1 MKLGLK
7 CLIATVL
14 ITSSLSIAANAEV
27 NNKSNLKNNS
37 IVIEKETEDKD
48 TLVPIKEILKDVDK
62 EYKGSISIELE
73 DAEKTKDKSNVKL
86 SVNKVADVIDG
97 EYKLTGDYSSSGLDL
112 NINIITK
119 ANDLESA
126 ANKLA
131 KLSKVNE
138 NILTTDENGKGK
150 IENLEVGVYLVN
162 AVDIANYENITP
174 FLISIPTWSE
184 VDNNMIYDVNAIPK
198 HSPIPEVKIPGVPDT
213 SYNNKTNIY
222 LGLAAGCALLA
233 SVAFLIK
240 NRTKKKIEEK

>member
-1 MKLGLK
+1 MKLGIK

-27 NNKSNLKNNS
+27 NNKSNLENNS
-37 IVIEKETEDKD
+37 IVIEKETKDKD

-112 NINIITK
+112 NVITK

>member
-14 ITSSLSIAANAEV
+14 ITSSLSISANAEI
-27 NNKSNLKNNS
+27 NNKSNLENNS
-37 IVIEKETEDKD
+37 IVIEKETKDKD

-86 SVNKVADVIDG
+86 SVNKVADIIDG

-112 NINIITK
+112 NIITK

>member
-14 ITSSLSIAANAEV
+14 ITSSLSIVANAEV
-27 NNKSNLKNNS
+27 NNKSNLENNS
-37 IVIEKETEDKD
+37 IVIEKETKDKD

-97 EYKLTGDYSSSGLDL
+97 EYKLTGDYSSSDLDL
-112 NINIITK
+112 NVITK

-138 NILTTDENGKGK
+138 NILTTDESGKGK

>member
-1 MKLGLK
+1 MKLGIK

-14 ITSSLSIAANAEV
+14 ITSSLSIVANAEI
-27 NNKSNLKNNS
+27 NNKSNLENNS
-37 IVIEKETEDKD
+37 IVIEKETKDKD

-73 DAEKTKDKSNVKL
+73 DAEKAKDKSNVKL

-97 EYKLTGDYSSSGLDL
+97 EYKLTGDYSSSDLDL
-112 NINIITK
+112 NVITK

>member
-1 MKLGLK
+1 MKLGIK

-14 ITSSLSIAANAEV
+14 ITSSLSIVANAEV
-27 NNKSNLKNNS
+27 NNKSNLENNS
-37 IVIEKETEDKD
+37 IVIEKETKDKD

-97 EYKLTGDYSSSGLDL
+97 EYKLTRDYSSSDLDL
-112 NINIITK
+112 NVITK

-138 NILTTDENGKGK
+138 NILTTDESGKGK

-198 HSPIPEVKIPGVPDT
+198 HSPIPEVKTSGVPDT

-240 NRTKKKIEEK
+240 NKTKKKIEEK

>member
-1 MKLGLK
+1 MKLGIK

-14 ITSSLSIAANAEV
+14 ITSSLSIVANAEV
-27 NNKSNLKNNS
+27 NNKSNLENNS
-37 IVIEKETEDKD
+37 IVIEKETKDKD

-97 EYKLTGDYSSSGLDL
+97 EYKLTGDYSSSELDL
-112 NINIITK
+112 NSITK

-138 NILTTDENGKGK
+138 NILTTDESGKGK

-198 HSPIPEVKIPGVPDT
+198 HSPIPEVKTSGVPDT

-233 SVAFLIK
+233 SVSFLIK
-240 NRTKKKIEEK
+240 NKTKKKIEEK

>member
-1 MKLGLK
+1 MKLGIK

-27 NNKSNLKNNS
+27 NNKSNLENNS
-37 IVIEKETEDKD
+37 IVIEKETKDKD
-48 TLVPIKEILKDVDK
+48 TLVPIKEIRKDVDK

-73 DAEKTKDKSNVKL
+73 DAEKAKDKSNVKL

-97 EYKLTGDYSSSGLDL
+97 EYKLTGDYSSSDLDL
-112 NINIITK
+112 NVITK

-138 NILTTDENGKGK
+138 NILTTDESGKGK
-150 IENLEVGVYLVN
+150 IENLEVGVYLVS

-233 SVAFLIK
+233 SVSFLIK
-240 NRTKKKIEEK
+240 NKTKKKIEEK

>member
-37 IVIEKETEDKD
+37 IIIEKETEDKD

-73 DAEKTKDKSNVKL
+73 DAEKAKDKSNVKL

-97 EYKLTGDYSSSGLDL
+97 EYKLTGDYSSSDLDL
-112 NINIITK
+112 NVIIK

-138 NILTTDENGKGK
+138 NILTTDESGKGK

-233 SVAFLIK
+233 SVSFLIK
-240 NRTKKKIEEK
+240 NKTKKKIEEK

>member
-1 MKLGLK
+1 MKLGIK

-14 ITSSLSIAANAEV
+14 ITSSLSIVANAEV

-37 IVIEKETEDKD
+37 IIIEKETEDKD

-73 DAEKTKDKSNVKL
+73 DAEKAKDKSNVKL

-97 EYKLTGDYSSSGLDL
+97 EYKLTGDYSSSDLDL
-112 NINIITK
+112 NVITK

-131 KLSKVNE
+131 KLSKINE

-198 HSPIPEVKIPGVPDT
+198 HSPIPEVKTPGVPDT

-233 SVAFLIK
+233 SVAFFIK
-240 NRTKKKIEEK
+240 NKTKKKIEEK

>member
-27 NNKSNLKNNS
+27 NNKSNLENNS
-37 IVIEKETEDKD
+37 IVIEKETKDKD

-73 DAEKTKDKSNVKL
+73 DAEKAKDKSNVKL

-97 EYKLTGDYSSSGLDL
+97 ECKLTGDYSSSDLDL
-112 NINIITK
+112 NVITK

-131 KLSKVNE
+131 TLSKSIE
-138 NILTTDENGKGK
+138 NTLVTDSEGKGK
-150 IENLEVGVYLVN
+150 IEYLVS

-184 VDNNMIYDVNAIPK
+184 VDKNMIYDVNAIPK
-198 HSPIPEVKIPGVPDT
+198 HSPIPEVKTPGVPDT

-233 SVAFLIK
+233 SVAFLMK

>member
-1 MKLGLK
+1 MKLGIK

-14 ITSSLSIAANAEV
+14 ITSSLSIVANAEV
-27 NNKSNLKNNS
+27 NNKRNLENNS
-37 IVIEKETEDKD
+37 IVIEKETKDKD

-62 EYKGSISIELE
+62 KYKGSISIELE
-73 DAEKTKDKSNVKL
+73 DAEKAKDKSNVKL

-97 EYKLTGDYSSSGLDL
+97 EYKLTGDYSSSDLDL
-112 NINIITK
+112 NVITK

-138 NILTTDENGKGK
+138 NILTTDESGKGK

>member
-1 MKLGLK
+1 MKLGIK

-14 ITSSLSIAANAEV
+14 ITSSLSIVANAEV
-27 NNKSNLKNNS
+27 NNKSNLENNS
-37 IVIEKETEDKD
+37 IVIEKETKDKD

-73 DAEKTKDKSNVKL
+73 DAEKAKDKSNVKL

-97 EYKLTGDYSSSGLDL
+97 EYKLTGDYSSSDLDL
-112 NINIITK
+112 NVITK

-131 KLSKVNE
+131 KLSKINE
-138 NILTTDENGKGK
+138 NILTTDESGKVK
-150 IENLEVGVYLVN
+150 IENLEVGVYLVS

-198 HSPIPEVKIPGVPDT
+198 HSPIPEVKTPGVPDT

>member
-37 IVIEKETEDKD
+37 IIIEKETEDKD

-73 DAEKTKDKSNVKL
+73 DAEKAKDKSNVKL

-97 EYKLTGDYSSSGLDL
+97 EYKLTGDYSSSDLDL
-112 NINIITK
+112 NVITK

-138 NILTTDENGKGK
+138 NILTTDESGKGK

-198 HSPIPEVKIPGVPDT
+198 HSPIPEVKTSGVPDT

-233 SVAFLIK
+233 SVSFLIK
-240 NRTKKKIEEK
+240 NKTKKKIEEK

>member
-1 MKLGLK
+1 MKLGIK

-27 NNKSNLKNNS
+27 NNKSNLENNS
-37 IVIEKETEDKD
+37 IVIEKETKDKD
-48 TLVPIKEILKDVDK
+48 TLVPIKEIRKDVDK

-112 NINIITK
+112 NVITK

-126 ANKLA
+126 ANKLD

>member
-14 ITSSLSIAANAEV
+14 ITSSLSIVANAEV
-27 NNKSNLKNNS
+27 NNKRNLENNS
-37 IVIEKETEDKD
+37 IVIEKETKDKD

-73 DAEKTKDKSNVKL
+73 DAEKAKDKSNVKL

-97 EYKLTGDYSSSGLDL
+97 EYKLTGDYSSSDLDL
-112 NINIITK
+112 NVITK

-131 KLSKVNE
+131 KLSKINE
-138 NILTTDENGKGK
+138 NILTTDESGKGK
-150 IENLEVGVYLVN
+150 IENLEVGVYLVS

-198 HSPIPEVKIPGVPDT
+198 HSPIPEVKTSGVPDT

-233 SVAFLIK
+233 SVSFLIK
-240 NRTKKKIEEK
+240 NKTKKKIEEK

>member
-14 ITSSLSIAANAEV
+14 ITSSLSIVANAEI
-27 NNKSNLKNNS
+27 NNKSNLENNS
-37 IVIEKETEDKD
+37 IVIEKETKDKD
-48 TLVPIKEILKDVDK
+48 TLVPIKEIRKDVDK

-73 DAEKTKDKSNVKL
+73 DAEKAKDKSNVKL

-97 EYKLTGDYSSSGLDL
+97 EYKLTGDYSSSDLDL
-112 NINIITK
+112 NVITK

-131 KLSKVNE
+131 KLSKINE
-138 NILTTDENGKGK
+138 NILTTDESGKGK
-150 IENLEVGVYLVN
+150 IENLEVGVYLVS

-198 HSPIPEVKIPGVPDT
+198 HSPIPEVKTSGVPDT

>member
-1 MKLGLK
+1 MKLGIK

-14 ITSSLSIAANAEV
+14 ITSSLSIVANAEI
-27 NNKSNLKNNS
+27 NNKSNLENNS
-37 IVIEKETEDKD
+37 IVIEKETKDED

-73 DAEKTKDKSNVKL
+73 DAEKAKDKSNVKL

-97 EYKLTGDYSSSGLDL
+97 EYKLTGDYSSSDLDL
-112 NINIITK
+112 NVITK

-138 NILTTDENGKGK
+138 NILTTDESGKGK

-233 SVAFLIK
+233 SVSFLIK
-240 NRTKKKIEEK
+240 NKTKKKIEEK

>member
-1 MKLGLK
+1 MKIGLK

-14 ITSSLSIAANAEV
+14 ITSSLSIVANAEV
-27 NNKSNLKNNS
+27 NNKSNLENNS
-37 IVIEKETEDKD
+37 IVIEKETKDKD

-97 EYKLTGDYSSSGLDL
+97 EYKLTRDYSSSDLDL
-112 NINIITK
+112 NVITK

-131 KLSKVNE
+131 KLSKINE
-138 NILTTDENGKGK
+138 NILTTDESGKGK
-150 IENLEVGVYLVN
+150 IENLEVGVYLVS
-162 AVDIANYENITP
+162 AVDRANYENITP

-198 HSPIPEVKIPGVPDT
+198 HSPIPEVKTPGVPDT

>member
-14 ITSSLSIAANAEV
+14 IISSLSIAANAEV

-37 IVIEKETEDKD
+37 IIIEKETEDKD

-112 NINIITK
+112 NVITK

-131 KLSKVNE
+131 KLSKINE
-138 NILTTDENGKGK
+138 NILTTDESGKGK

-198 HSPIPEVKIPGVPDT
+198 HSPIPEVKTSGVPDT

-240 NRTKKKIEEK
+240 NKTKKKIEEK

>member
-14 ITSSLSIAANAEV
+14 ITSSLSISANAEI
-27 NNKSNLKNNS
+27 NNKSNLENNS
-37 IVIEKETEDKD
+37 IVIEKETKDKD
-48 TLVPIKEILKDVDK
+48 TLVPIKETLKDVDK

-112 NINIITK
+112 NVITK

>member
-7 CLIATVL
+7 CLIATAL
-14 ITSSLSIAANAEV
+14 IISSLSIVANAEV
-27 NNKSNLKNNS
+27 NNKSNLENNS
-37 IVIEKETEDKD
+37 IVIEKETKDKD

-112 NINIITK
+112 NVITK

-126 ANKLA
+126 ANKLD

>member
-27 NNKSNLKNNS
+27 NNKSNLENNS
-37 IVIEKETEDKD
+37 IVIEKETKDKD
-48 TLVPIKEILKDVDK
+48 TLVPIKEIRKDVDK

-112 NINIITK
+112 NVITK

-126 ANKLA
+126 ANKLD

-240 NRTKKKIEEK
+240 NKTKKKIEEK

>member
-1 MKLGLK
+1 MKLGIK

-27 NNKSNLKNNS
+27 NNKSNLENNS
-37 IVIEKETEDKD
+37 IVIEKETKDKD
-48 TLVPIKEILKDVDK
+48 TLVPIKEIRKDVDK

-112 NINIITK
+112 NVITK

-138 NILTTDENGKGK
+138 NILTTDESGKGK

>member
-14 ITSSLSIAANAEV
+14 ITSSLSISANAEI
-27 NNKSNLKNNS
+27 NNKSNLENNS
-37 IVIEKETEDKD
+37 IVIEKETKDKD
-48 TLVPIKEILKDVDK
+48 TLVPIKETLKDVDK

-112 NINIITK
+112 NIITK

-233 SVAFLIK
+233 SVSFLIK
-240 NRTKKKIEEK
+240 NKTKKKIEEK

>member
-14 ITSSLSIAANAEV
+14 ITSSLSISANAEV

-37 IVIEKETEDKD
+37 IIIEKETEDKD

-112 NINIITK
+112 NVITK

-126 ANKLA
+126 ANKLD

-138 NILTTDENGKGK
+138 NILTTDDNGKGK

-233 SVAFLIK
+233 SVSFLIK
-240 NRTKKKIEEK
+240 NKTKKKIEEK

>member
-1 MKLGLK
+1 MKLGIK

-27 NNKSNLKNNS
+27 NNKSNLENNS
-37 IVIEKETEDKD
+37 IVIEKETKDKD
-48 TLVPIKEILKDVDK
+48 TLVPIKEIRKDVDK

-73 DAEKTKDKSNVKL
+73 DAEKAKDKSNVKL

-112 NINIITK
+112 NVITK

-126 ANKLA
+126 ANKLD

-240 NRTKKKIEEK
+240 NKTKKKIEEK

>member
-14 ITSSLSIAANAEV
+14 ITSSLSISANAEI
-27 NNKSNLKNNS
+27 NNKSNLENNS
-37 IVIEKETEDKD
+37 IVIEKETKDKD

-112 NINIITK
+112 NIITK

-126 ANKLA
+126 ANKLD

>member
-1 MKLGLK
+1 MKLGIK

-14 ITSSLSIAANAEV
+14 ITSSLSIVANAEV
-27 NNKSNLKNNS
+27 NNKSNLENNS
-37 IVIEKETEDKD
+37 IVIEKETKDKD

-73 DAEKTKDKSNVKL
+73 DAEKAKDKSNVKL

-112 NINIITK
+112 NVITK

-138 NILTTDENGKGK
+138 NILTTNESGKGK

-198 HSPIPEVKIPGVPDT
+198 HSPISEVKTPGVPNT

-222 LGLAAGCALLA
+222 LGLAAGCTLLA
-233 SVAFLIK
+233 SVSFLIK
-240 NRTKKKIEEK
+240 NKTKKKIEEK

>member
-14 ITSSLSIAANAEV
+14 ITSSLSIVANAEI
-27 NNKSNLKNNS
+27 NNKSNLENNS
-37 IVIEKETEDKD
+37 IVIEKETKDKD

-73 DAEKTKDKSNVKL
+73 DAEKAKDKSNVKL

-97 EYKLTGDYSSSGLDL
+97 EYKLTGDYSSSDLDL
-112 NINIITK
+112 NVITK

-138 NILTTDENGKGK
+138 NILTTDESGKGK

-198 HSPIPEVKIPGVPDT
+198 HSPIPEVKTPGVPDT

-222 LGLAAGCALLA
+222 LGLATGSALLA

-240 NRTKKKIEEK
+240 NKTKKKIEEK

>member
-37 IVIEKETEDKD
+37 IIIEKETEDKD

-73 DAEKTKDKSNVKL
+73 DAEKAKDKSNVKL

-97 EYKLTGDYSSSGLDL
+97 EYKLTGDYSSSDLDL
-112 NINIITK
+112 NVITK

-138 NILTTDENGKGK
+138 NILTTDESGKGK

-233 SVAFLIK
+233 SVSFLIK
-240 NRTKKKIEEK
+240 NKTKKKIEEK

>member
-1 MKLGLK
+1 MKLGIK

-27 NNKSNLKNNS
+27 NNKSNLENNS
-37 IVIEKETEDKD
+37 IVIEKETKDKD
-48 TLVPIKEILKDVDK
+48 TLVPIKEIRKDVDK

-174 FLISIPTWSE
+174 FLISIPTWSK

>member
-14 ITSSLSIAANAEV
+14 ITSSLSIVANAEI
-27 NNKSNLKNNS
+27 NNKSNLENNS
-37 IVIEKETEDKD
+37 IVIEKETKDKD
-48 TLVPIKEILKDVDK
+48 TLVPIKEIRKDVDK

-73 DAEKTKDKSNVKL
+73 DAEKAKDKSNVKL

-97 EYKLTGDYSSSGLDL
+97 EYKLTGDYSSSDLDL
-112 NINIITK
+112 NVITK

-131 KLSKVNE
+131 KLSKINE
-138 NILTTDENGKGK
+138 NILTTDESGKGK
-150 IENLEVGVYLVN
+150 IENLEVGVYLVS

-198 HSPIPEVKIPGVPDT
+198 HSPIPEVKTSGVPDT

-222 LGLAAGCALLA
+222 LALAAGCALLA
-233 SVAFLIK
+233 SVSFLIK
-240 NRTKKKIEEK
+240 NKTKKKIEEK

>member
-1 MKLGLK
+1 MKLGIK

-14 ITSSLSIAANAEV
+14 ITSSLSIVANAEV
-27 NNKSNLKNNS
+27 NNKRNLENNS
-37 IVIEKETEDKD
+37 IVIEKETKDKD

-73 DAEKTKDKSNVKL
+73 DAEKVKDKSNVKL

-97 EYKLTGDYSSSGLDL
+97 EYKLTGDYSSSDLDL
-112 NINIITK
+112 NVITK

-131 KLSKVNE
+131 KLSKANE
-138 NILTTDENGKGK
+138 NILTTDESGKGK

-162 AVDIANYENITP
+162 AIDIANYENITP

-184 VDNNMIYDVNAIPK
+184 VDNNMIYDVNSIPK
-198 HSPIPEVKIPGVPDT
+198 HSPIPEVKTPGVPDT

-240 NRTKKKIEEK
+240 NKTKKKIEEK

>member
-1 MKLGLK
+1 MKLGIK

-27 NNKSNLKNNS
+27 NNKSNLENNS
-37 IVIEKETEDKD
+37 IVIEKETKDKD
-48 TLVPIKEILKDVDK
+48 TLVPIKEIRKDVDK

-112 NINIITK
+112 NVITK

-126 ANKLA
+126 ANKLD

-240 NRTKKKIEEK
+240 NKTKKKIEEK